1 MERDKALEH
10 FLSDKY
16 NEDEDYELLL
26 ELAMLRDAN
35 NEKVR
40 RAAMEKEAL
49 KSLLETEIMEV
60 KDLIEHADEQD
71 KLSLI
76 KYLENLESV
85 LKKID

>member
-1 MERDKALEH
+1 MIIRGYMNLTVE
-10 FLSDKY
+10 
-16 NEDEDYELLL
+16 
-26 ELAMLRDAN
+26 
-35 NEKVR
+35 
-40 RAAMEKEAL
+40 EKEAL

-60 KDLIEHADEQD
+60 KDLIDHADEQD

>member
-1 MERDKALEH
+1 MNLTLE
-10 FLSDKY
+10 
-16 NEDEDYELLL
+16 
-26 ELAMLRDAN
+26 
-35 NEKVR
+35 
-40 RAAMEKEAL
+40 EKEAL

-76 KYLENLESV
+76 KYLENLESI